1 MTEITSMNANKWTR
15 HFHRRIVTMSH
26 KKWIVAGAIL
36 ALLYVAWTRP
46 LESSLAQ
53 TPPPPPVP
61 VLVAGPVAIKASPRT
76 PSVAVSPGE
85 RAVLMVSNVG
95 DEPILVRMAIRDAFD
110 FGRILASTERTLQP
124 GAGEI
129 LPFIEQDNAFRNVI
143 AVVSPGGRGNNYW
156 SSSTWNGSFRAV
168 LAKLSVVD
176 DATNTT
182 KFVVGT
188 EILAIRSG
196 GAPTVGQR

>member
-53 TPPPPPVP
+53 TPPAPVP
-61 VLVAGPVAIKASPRT
+61 VLVAGPVAIKGSPRT

-85 RAVLMVSNVG
+85 RAVLMVTNVG
-95 DEPILVRMAIRDAFD
+95 DEPILVRMAFRDATD

-129 LPFIEQDNAFRNVI
+129 LPFIEQDNAFRTLI
-143 AVVSPGGRGNNYW
+143 AVVSPGGRGNNDW

-168 LAKLSVVD
+168 LANLFVVD

-188 EILAIRSG
+188 DIVAIRSG
-196 GAPTVGQR
+196 GEPTVGQR